1 MKLEDLALLMR
12 ITKDELIEQLKQN
25 DIIELKLIENNKK
38 EPKETGTIEILE

>member
-38 EPKETGTIEILE
+38 EPKETGTIEIL

>member
-1 MKLEDLALLMR
+1 MR

-38 EPKETGTIEILE
+38 EPKETGTIEIL